1 MSAPIPELT
10 AVGLNFP
17 KWQDALE
24 SAYGSGR
31 LGVAGEVREG
41 QVLQFDDPS
50 GARLVILTA
59 EPYATFAS
67 FTGGSEASGHLS
79 MVNDVIGVIDVVDD
93 SPLLQVTGQSAPTVA
108 SLTATIAQ
116 GPMIADDDAL
126 EYQRLQISALATGV
140 DVYTDPAFF
149 AQVTGGE
156 ARVGSVESH
165 GLADI
170 NSATITPH
178 AAATITVETTSVV
191 KRTNELTGQTFWL
204 ARVRSPFEF
213 SVILPESVGDLAA
226 ASVGDDGRV
235 RPIILAGQVQF
246 TATLVEAAGCD
257 GGGCGSDGCG
267 CGGH

>member
-1 MSAPIPELT
+1 MSAYIPELT

-24 SAYGSGR
+24 ATYASGR

-41 QVLQFDDPS
+41 QVLQFDDSS

-67 FTGGSEASGHLS
+67 FAGGVEASGHLS
-79 MVNDVIGVIDVVDD
+79 MVNDMIGVIDVVDD
-93 SPLLQVTGQSAPTVA
+93 SPFLQISGQSAPTVA

-116 GPMIADDDAL
+116 GPLLADGDAL
-126 EYQRLQISALATGV
+126 DYQRLQISALATGV
-140 DVYTDPAFF
+140 DVYTDPTFF
-149 AQVTGGE
+149 AQITTGE
-156 ARVGSVESH
+156 TRIGSVDSQ

-178 AAATITVETTSVV
+178 ATATIAVETTSVV
-191 KRTNELTGQTFWL
+191 KRTNALTGQSFWV
-204 ARVRSPFEF
+204 AGVRSPFEF
-213 SVILPESVGDLAA
+213 SVVLPESVGDLAA
-226 ASVGDDGRV
+226 AVVGEDGRI

-246 TATLVEAAGCD
+246 TATLVEAAGC
-257 GGGCGSDGCG
+257 GGDGCGSGSCG